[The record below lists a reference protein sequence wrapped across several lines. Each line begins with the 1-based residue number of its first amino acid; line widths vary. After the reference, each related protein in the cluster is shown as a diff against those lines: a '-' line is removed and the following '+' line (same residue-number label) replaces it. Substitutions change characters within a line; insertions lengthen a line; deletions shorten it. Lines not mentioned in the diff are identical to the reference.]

1 MSHYTAP
8 PLSRNDRRTTVTS
21 AHLPCQG
28 KIELTTRWDNF
39 LRSSLQL
46 TTKNFKHL
54 IDLLMISV
62 RRFLFGFNIL
72 SVLIDKD
79 EMVWLE

>member
-1 MSHYTAP
+1 MSH
-8 PLSRNDRRTTVTS
+8 S
-21 AHLPCQG
+21 ATPHLPCQG
-28 KIELTTRWDNF
+28 TSVDHCDLPCQSKIELTRIWDNF
-39 LRSSLQL
+39 LRSSLQP

-62 RRFLFGFNIL
+62 GRFLFGFNIL